1 MPVSFEDLAVYFTKA
16 EWKLLDHRQRKL
28 YKEVMLENYNNL
40 VSLGKDPAHSQ
51 APNLS
56 QNSVYF

>member
-1 MPVSFEDLAVYFTKA
+1 MYFTKT

-28 YKEVMLENYNNL
+28 YKQVMLETYHHL
-40 VSLGKDPAHSQ
+40 VSLGKDPLHSQ
-51 APNLS
+51 APILS